1 MLTSNEIFSDAVR
14 RAMKL
19 KGLAQEDILARLGY
33 SRRSLVDGFSFEKMC
48 ELEFLLDTPAD
59 VLWKIDS
66 AEDASALLQARKVFE
81 GRFCTAEA
89 IDWAQRFPIRELQRL
104 GYICKTEGLT
114 FNKRFKSGLLPREIM
129 KFMGVASLDGW
140 KKTYTVAMGTV
151 NPHVYSAWIRLGE
164 IQVDRPS
171 SDFFIS
177 RDIIANNLKFLRRNA
192 LPLKENLRQIV
203 IDTLRKCDIAVL
215 EVPAFL
221 MAPAPKVVCFWR
233 GLQPVVQLP
242 TISMS
247 DGEFMESVYHA
258 MGHILQSHSKR
269 PCLLA
274 PKTVAGMIAA
284 AKNGCIEANR
294 VAESLLMTEAEEC
307 ELICCGRF
315 AEKACIEFF
324 SRKFQIRPGII
335 VSRLQRLKK
344 IRRDS
349 PLNSFKIAV

>member
-1 MLTSNEIFSDAVR
+1 
-14 RAMKL
+14 
-19 KGLAQEDILARLGY
+19 
-33 SRRSLVDGFSFEKMC
+33 
-48 ELEFLLDTPAD
+48 
-59 VLWKIDS
+59 
-66 AEDASALLQARKVFE
+66 
-81 GRFCTAEA
+81 
-89 IDWAQRFPIRELQRL
+89 
-104 GYICKTEGLT
+104 
-114 FNKRFKSGLLPREIM
+114 M

-140 KKTYTVAMGTV
+140 KKTYSVVMGTI

-274 PKTVAGMIAA
+274 PKTVAGVIAT
-284 AKNGCIEANR
+284 AKNGCIEAKR

-349 PLNSFKIAV
+349 PLNALKMAV